1 MIERILGAR
10 VYDVA
15 RETPLEPAR
24 RLTAR
29 VGCPVLLKRE
39 DLQPVFSFKLRGA
52 YNCMS
57 RLRPQEAERG
67 VVAASAGNHSQ
78 GVALAASRLGLHA
91 RIIMPTTTPR
101 IKIDAV
107 ADLGAEIVIHGDTY
121 DDADVRAA
129 EDAAALGLSQ
139 VHPYDDL
146 DVIAGQG
153 TIAVEMLRQHPDP
166 IDAIFVPVGGGGLA
180 AGIATYVKFLR
191 PETQVIGVEPDDAAC
206 LHAALEAG
214 RRVVLDS
221 VGIFADGVAVR
232 QVGEQPF
239 RLLQGR
245 IDGVVR
251 VNTDA
256 ICAAILDIFEDT
268 RTMAEPAGA
277 LAVAGMKRHLEA
289 KGGSDGTQVAIVSG
303 ANINFHRLRH
313 ISERAELGQ
322 HREAI
327 LGVTIPERPGS
338 FREFCASLG
347 DSSITEF
354 NYRYADPGA
363 AHVFLGIELSHDRE
377 GGEAIE
383 RLRAAGYAVI
393 DMTDN
398 ETAKLHARHL
408 VGGRAAGVS
417 DERVF
422 RFEFPERPGAF
433 RRFLDE
439 MGQGWNITLF
449 HYRNHGAARGRVL
462 VGLQVPR
469 NDASAFQRFLAAL
482 AFPCVEETDNPAY
495 RLFLSGR

>member
-1 MIERILGAR
+1 MSDRMIERILGAR

-24 RLTAR
+24 RLAAR
-29 VGCPVLLKRE
+29 LGCPVLLKRE

-52 YNCMS
+52 YNRMS
-57 RLRPQEAERG
+57 RLGPQEAERG
-67 VVAASAGNHSQ
+67 VIAASAGNHSQ

-91 RIIMPTTTPR
+91 RIVMPTTTPR

-107 ADLGAEIVIHGDTY
+107 ADLGAEVVIHGDT
-121 DDADVRAA
+121 
-129 EDAAALGLSQ
+129 
-139 VHPYDDL
+139 YDDL

-166 IDAIFVPVGGGGLA
+166 IERIFVPVGGGGLA
-180 AGIATYVKFLR
+180 AGILTYVKFLR
-191 PETQVIGVEPDDAAC
+191 PETQVIGVEPEDAAC

-214 RRVVLDS
+214 RRVVLES

-239 RLLQGR
+239 RLLRER

-251 VNTDA
+251 VNTDS

-277 LAVAGMKRHLEA
+277 LAVAGLKQHVAAL
-289 KGGSDGTQVAIVSG
+289 GGTQGTQVAIVSG

-327 LGVTIPERPGS
+327 LAVTIPERPGS
-338 FREFCASLG
+338 FREFCRSLG

-354 NYRYADPGA
+354 NYRFADPSA
-363 AHVFLGIELSHDRE
+363 AHVFLGIELSHERE
-377 GGEAIE
+377 KPAAIE
-383 RLRAAGYAVI
+383 RLRSAGYRVV

-408 VGGRAAGVS
+408 VGGRVAGVD

-433 RRFLDE
+433 RRFLE
-439 MGQGWNITLF
+439 QMGRGWNITLF

-469 NDASAFQRFLAAL
+469 SEDAAFEQFRSTL
-482 AFPCVEETDNPAY
+482 AFPSIEETDNPAY
-495 RLFLSGR
+495 RLFLSAG

>member
-39 DLQPVFSFKLRGA
+39 DLQSVFSFKLRGA
-52 YNCMS
+52 YNRMS
-57 RLRPQEAERG
+57 RLRGQEAERG
-67 VVAASAGNHSQ
+67 VIAASAGNHSQ

-91 RIIMPTTTPR
+91 RIVMPTTTPR

-121 DDADVRAA
+121 DDADARAA

-153 TIAVEMLRQHPDP
+153 TIAVEMLRQHSDP

-239 RLLQGR
+239 RLLQDR

-277 LAVAGMKRHLEA
+277 LAVAGMKQHLEA
-289 KGGSDGTQVAIVSG
+289 KGGSDGTQIAIVSG

-377 GGEAIE
+377 KSEAIE
-383 RLRAAGYAVI
+383 RLRGAGYGVV

-408 VGGRAAGVS
+408 VGGRATGVT

-422 RFEFPERPGAF
+422 RFEFPERPGAL
-433 RRFLDE
+433 RHFLDE
-439 MGQGWNITLF
+439 MAAGWNITLF
-449 HYRNHGAARGRVL
+449 HYRNHGAAHGRVL
-462 VGLQVPR
+462 AGIRVPTSEE
-469 NDASAFQRFLAAL
+469 AAFQHYL
-482 AFPCVEETDNPAY
+482 EELGYPYVSETENEAY
-495 RLFLSGR
+495 RLFLR

>member
-29 VGCPVLLKRE
+29 VGRAVLLKRE
-39 DLQPVFSFKLRGA
+39 DLQAVFSFKLRGA
-52 YNCMS
+52 YNRMS
-57 RLRPQEAERG
+57 RLRGQEAERG
-67 VVAASAGNHSQ
+67 VIAASAGNHSQ

-91 RIIMPTTTPR
+91 RIVMPTTTPR

-121 DDADVRAA
+121 DDADARAA

-153 TIAVEMLRQHPDP
+153 TIAVEMLRQHSDP

-239 RLLQGR
+239 RLLKDR

-277 LAVAGMKRHLEA
+277 LAVAGMKQHLEA
-289 KGGSDGTQVAIVSG
+289 KGGSDGAQIAIVSG

-377 GGEAIE
+377 KSEAIE
-383 RLRAAGYAVI
+383 RLRAAGYAVV

-398 ETAKLHARHL
+398 ETAKLHTRHL
-408 VGGRAAGVS
+408 VGGRTAGVS

-433 RRFLDE
+433 RRFLE
-439 MGQGWNITLF
+439 KMGQGWNITLF
-449 HYRNHGAARGRVL
+449 HYRNHGAPRGRVL

-469 NDASAFQRFLAAL
+469 SDAAAFQHFLSAL

-495 RLFLSGR
+495 RLFLSGT

>member
-29 VGCPVLLKRE
+29 LGCPVLLKRE

-57 RLRPQEAERG
+57 QLSPQEAERG
-67 VVAASAGNHSQ
+67 VIAASAGNHSQ
-78 GVALAASRLGLHA
+78 GVALAASRLGIHA
-91 RIIMPTTTPR
+91 RIVMPTTTPR

-107 ADLGAEIVIHGDTY
+107 ADLGAEVVIYGDTY
-121 DDADVRAA
+121 DDADARAA
-129 EDAAALGLSQ
+129 EDAARLGLPAI
-139 VHPYDDL
+139 HPYDDL

-153 TIAVEMLRQHPDP
+153 TVAVEMLRQHPDP

-180 AGIATYVKFLR
+180 AGITRYVKFLR
-191 PETQVIGVEPDDAAC
+191 PETRVIGVEPEDAAC

-239 RLLQGR
+239 RLLRDR

-277 LAVAGMKRHLEA
+277 LAVAGMKQCLEE
-289 KGGSDGTQVAIVSG
+289 KGGPAGTQVAVVSG

-327 LGVTIPERPGS
+327 LGVTIPERRGS

-354 NYRYADPGA
+354 NYRYADETA
-363 AHVFLGIELSHDRE
+363 AHVFLGIELSHERE
-377 GGEAIE
+377 KADVIT
-383 RLRAAGYAVI
+383 RLRASGYAVV
-393 DMTDN
+393 DMTEN
-398 ETAKLHARHL
+398 EAAKLHARHL

-417 DERVF
+417 DERIF
-422 RFEFPERPGAF
+422 RFEFPERPGAL
-433 RRFLDE
+433 RKFLDE
-439 MGQGWNITLF
+439 MGRGWNITLF

-462 VGLQVPR
+462 AGLQIPR
-469 NDASAFQRFLAAL
+469 SESAGFEQFRAAL
-482 AFPCVEETDNPAY
+482 AFPSVEETDNPAY
-495 RLFLSGR
+495 RLFLSSE